1 MARASQW
8 AKANKPPKFS
18 TRAVNRCRVCGRIR
32 GVYRDFAL
40 CRICTRLLALKGEP
54 PESRKRAGDPMMTDP
69 VADLLSRIRNASM
82 ARHELTRVPAN
93 KLKKNIALLLKA
105 EGYVAD
111 VRQEEWGPKKHQT
124 LTIVLKYGEDRT
136 SAFQG
141 IRRVSRPGRRVYVRH
156 DQIPRVLSGLGISI
170 ISTSTGLMS
179 DKEARRRKVGG
190 ELLCEVW

>member
-1 MARASQW
+1 
-8 AKANKPPKFS
+8 
-18 TRAVNRCRVCGRIR
+18 
-32 GVYRDFAL
+32 
-40 CRICTRLLALKGEP
+40 
-54 PESRKRAGDPMMTDP
+54 MMTDP

-111 VRQEEWGPKKHQT
+111 VRQEEWGPQKHQT
-124 LTIVLKYGEDRT
+124 LTIVLKYGDDRK

-179 DKEARRRKVGG
+179 DKEARRRKIGG

>member
-1 MARASQW
+1 
-8 AKANKPPKFS
+8 
-18 TRAVNRCRVCGRIR
+18 
-32 GVYRDFAL
+32 
-40 CRICTRLLALKGEP
+40 
-54 PESRKRAGDPMMTDP
+54 MMTDP

-124 LTIVLKYGEDRT
+124 LTFVLKYGDDRT

>member
-1 MARASQW
+1 
-8 AKANKPPKFS
+8 
-18 TRAVNRCRVCGRIR
+18 
-32 GVYRDFAL
+32 
-40 CRICTRLLALKGEP
+40 
-54 PESRKRAGDPMMTDP
+54 MMTDP
-69 VADLLSRIRNASM
+69 VADLLSRIRNASL

-124 LTIVLKYGEDRT
+124 LTIVLKYGDDRT

-170 ISTSTGLMS
+170 MSTSTGLMS

>member
-1 MARASQW
+1 
-8 AKANKPPKFS
+8 
-18 TRAVNRCRVCGRIR
+18 
-32 GVYRDFAL
+32 
-40 CRICTRLLALKGEP
+40 
-54 PESRKRAGDPMMTDP
+54 MMTDP

-179 DKEARRRKVGG
+179 DKEARRRKLGG

>member
-1 MARASQW
+1 
-8 AKANKPPKFS
+8 
-18 TRAVNRCRVCGRIR
+18 
-32 GVYRDFAL
+32 
-40 CRICTRLLALKGEP
+40 
-54 PESRKRAGDPMMTDP
+54 
-69 VADLLSRIRNASM
+69 
-82 ARHELTRVPAN
+82 VPAN

>member
-1 MARASQW
+1 
-8 AKANKPPKFS
+8 
-18 TRAVNRCRVCGRIR
+18 
-32 GVYRDFAL
+32 
-40 CRICTRLLALKGEP
+40 
-54 PESRKRAGDPMMTDP
+54 MMTDP

-82 ARHELTRVPAN
+82 ARHELTRIPAN

>member
-1 MARASQW
+1 
-8 AKANKPPKFS
+8 
-18 TRAVNRCRVCGRIR
+18 
-32 GVYRDFAL
+32 
-40 CRICTRLLALKGEP
+40 
-54 PESRKRAGDPMMTDP
+54 MMTDP
-69 VADLLSRIRNASM
+69 VADLLSRIRNASL
-82 ARHELTRVPAN
+82 ARHDVTRVPAN

-124 LTIVLKYGEDRT
+124 LTIVLKYGDDRT

>member
-1 MARASQW
+1 
-8 AKANKPPKFS
+8 
-18 TRAVNRCRVCGRIR
+18 
-32 GVYRDFAL
+32 
-40 CRICTRLLALKGEP
+40 
-54 PESRKRAGDPMMTDP
+54 MMTDP
-69 VADLLSRIRNASM
+69 VADLLARIRNASM

-124 LTIVLKYGEDRT
+124 LTIVLKYGDDRT

-179 DKEARRRKVGG
+179 DKEARRRKLGG